1 MASWTMRIWGAWT
14 IVAWVS
20 EGLSLRLNAARCRG
34 RCLFCLHRPCTCIV
48 AHNLRPDP
56 GPAAYVSGALGAY
69 FNKQSG
75 IKDRVNVEV
84 WSGIIGISADFMP
97 WVGR

>member
-1 MASWTMRIWGAWT
+1 MRTWGARM
-14 IVAWVS
+14 IVGWVS
-20 EGLSLRLNAARCRG
+20 ERFMGGSRDCLSL
-34 RCLFCLHRPCTCIV
+34 FSSFHRNQYPNRAYKSLTDIG
-48 AHNLRPDP
+48 A
-56 GPAAYVSGALGAY
+56 AAYVSGALGAY

-84 WSGIIGISADFMP
+84 WTGIIGISADFMP

>member
-1 MASWTMRIWGAWT
+1 MNVSWVVLEITYRFFPRSIETHYPNRAYKSLTDIGA
-14 IVAWVS
+14 
-20 EGLSLRLNAARCRG
+20 
-34 RCLFCLHRPCTCIV
+34 
-48 AHNLRPDP
+48 
-56 GPAAYVSGALGAY
+56 AAYVSGALGAY

-84 WSGIIGISADFMP
+84 WTGIIGISADLMP